1 MTSFH
6 VDPHALDDAATHIS
20 RTMDS
25 LQSDITSLTSQLRAL
40 DGSWAGPAAI
50 AFAGL
55 VDEWTTT
62 SNRVTDN
69 LGAIGS
75 ALRAIQSHYLDTEES
90 NVRLLGR

>member
-1 MTSFH
+1 MTSFQ
-6 VDPHALDDAATHIS
+6 VDPRALDDAATHIS

-25 LQSDITSLTSQLRAL
+25 LQSDIASLTSQLRAL
-40 DGSWAGPAAI
+40 DGSWSGPAAI

-62 SNRVTDN
+62 STRVADS
-69 LGAIGS
+69 LGAIGA
-75 ALRAIQSHYLDTEES
+75 ALRTIQAHYLDTEES